1 MNFSDLD
8 FKLGQINPSGIS
20 DIGFFIPKSDIA
32 SWPAIEDD
40 LDDEA
45 ATAATIAGY
54 TGDFVLEATK
64 TWKRIYSTQGKGKV
78 TSEVTGET
86 DCKMFVNKAELH
98 YPKST
103 AEVRAFAK
111 AACNGDFVF
120 VIKHDGKWYVVGHKD
135 YRTVVTRISIQG
147 MLQARPKAL
156 PFPSSA
162 RCDTMPDTRWAGSFG
177 RSFDCERMCLLPQF
191 GGYLLLL

>member
-54 TGDFVLEATK
+54 TGDFVLQATK

-103 AEVRAFAK
+103 ADVRAFAK

-120 VIKHDGKWYVVGHKD
+120 VIKHDGKWYVIGHKD
-135 YRTVVTRISIQG
+135 YRTVVTPNFDSGDAAGSAKGFTISIEC
-147 MLQARPKAL
+147 PDVT
-156 PFPSSA
+156 P
-162 RCDTMPDTRWAGSFG
+162 MPDYVGGLDLSDGAY
-177 RSFDCERMCLLPQF
+177 DCETDVFTPTVPA
-191 GGYLLLL
+191 G